1 MSSVRGPC
9 CRERFYFGLATFQVF
24 LFLPNKKGNKTD
36 IENCVGF
43 IKRKPSGLSKVNKKF
58 NIFLHKSAITKH
70 PMRKL
75 FPHIVNHTCI
85 QNEAKLKKNNFGL
98 TFFNLDPNHYHH
110 RHCHRYF
117 SL

>member
-58 NIFLHKSAITKH
+58 NIFLHQELNESTTIHIFARKLLAAFNRKKKLLPCLFRLSLYNRAVFRAIT
-70 PMRKL
+70 RL
-75 FPHIVNHTCI
+75 WII
-85 QNEAKLKKNNFGL
+85 ALK
-98 TFFNLDPNHYHH
+98 
-110 RHCHRYF
+110 
-117 SL
+117 